1 MSICDRKTRCR
12 WPKDQAAEST
22 YGYLRAG
29 GLCLMVQHHH
39 HAVQRSSGQQMVL
52 RRDGGADPCLQQAQ
66 KSLKYSLHRY
76 HAQDKTAVIQGNEHF
91 AGGLPV
97 GLVMPSALLAYEWSR
112 LDVSVRVCP
121 QRLVRYASLES
132 DISSIPHA
140 CVMD

>member
-1 MSICDRKTRCR
+1 M
-12 WPKDQAAEST
+12 PAAGAKASQ
-22 YGYLRAG
+22 
-29 GLCLMVQHHH
+29 VF
-39 HAVQRSSGQQMVL
+39 SSQVSCSRQ
-52 RRDGGADPCLQQAQ
+52 
-66 KSLKYSLHRY
+66 
-76 HAQDKTAVIQGNEHF
+76 TAVMQGNKHF
-91 AGGLPV
+91 AEGLPV